1 MARQIKKK
9 SARSRAGPS
18 ERRIRALPRDEPTRR
33 EPSVAELRANLGLS
47 RALFSRMVGAS
58 ERSVAS
64 WETGRGPSSRAALQ
78 AVGHARRI
86 YETASR
92 VMKPAYVGTWLVTPL
107 DVFGGLKPLEV
118 IERGEYD
125 RVWKELHI
133 WESGTYA

>member
-1 MARQIKKK
+1 MASQRKKK
-9 SARSRAGPS
+9 VLRSSAGTS
-18 ERRIRALPRDEPTRR
+18 ERRLQALPRRAPV
-33 EPSVAELRANLGLS
+33 PQPLSVAELRANLGLS

-64 WETGRGPSSRAALQ
+64 WETGRGPSSRAAKQ
-78 AVGHARRI
+78 AVGHAQRI
-86 YETASR
+86 YDTASR
-92 VMKPAYVGTWLVTPL
+92 VMKSTYVGTWLVTPL

-133 WESGTYA
+133 WESGTYL

>member
-1 MARQIKKK
+1 MPHQRKKK
-9 SARSRAGPS
+9 AIRSSARTS
-18 ERRIRALPRDEPTRR
+18 ERRVKAPPSGAKAQQQL
-33 EPSVAELRANLGLS
+33 SVAELRAKLGIS

-64 WETGRGPSSRAALQ
+64 WETGRGPTSRAALQ
-78 AVGHARRI
+78 AVGHAQRI
-86 YETASR
+86 YDTASR
-92 VMKPAYVGTWLVTPL
+92 VMKSSYVGTWLVTPL

-133 WESGTYA
+133 WESGTYV